1 MSFGDFVTRSSPFIW
16 TFNVGMF
23 FQLALSNAMKGS
35 WGIAAFDALFMGL
48 CVLNARMNLPARDRL
63 VQEDAE

>member
-1 MSFGDFVTRSSPFIW
+1 MSFGEFATRSSPFIW

-35 WGIAAFDALFMGL
+35 WGIAAFDVLFMAL
-48 CVLNARMNLPARDRL
+48 CVFNVRMNLPARDRL
-63 VQEDAE
+63 VRDAE